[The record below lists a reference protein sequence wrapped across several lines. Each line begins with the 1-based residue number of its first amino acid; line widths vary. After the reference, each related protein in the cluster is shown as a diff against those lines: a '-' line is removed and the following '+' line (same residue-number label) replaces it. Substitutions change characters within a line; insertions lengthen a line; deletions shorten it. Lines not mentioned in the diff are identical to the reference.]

1 MSLSNRN
8 RRQILCYSA
17 ALFAV
22 LGIAGEALA
31 HIPSQ
36 SPYHPSV
43 DEAAWAQV
51 SLAIFLAGQGAGFAY
66 LLLLLIAYRRG
77 PVWKNLGLA
86 LLFQLV
92 IAGLLF
98 IAGGIAF
105 LMAAGFSR
113 DLHIV
118 ATPIEIATV
127 VRPEMIP
134 NLLFANLLTFALCV
148 GLGWLLLLTI
158 RPLRK
163 NWLVPFIHTLV
174 YHPLVF
180 PVGIVVGVIHAI
192 YVFRTPAEKHAAE
205 D

>member
-1 MSLSNRN
+1 MCLLSRN
-8 RRQILCYSA
+8 RWQILCCST
-17 ALFAV
+17 ALFGV
-22 LGIAGEALA
+22 LGIAGETLA
-31 HIPSQ
+31 HIPHE
-36 SPYHPSV
+36 SPYHQGV
-43 DEAAWAQV
+43 DETAWAEA
-51 SLAIFLAGQGAGFAY
+51 SAAMFLAGQGAGFAY

-105 LMAAGFSR
+105 LMAAGFSS

-127 VRPEMIP
+127 VRPEVIP
-134 NLLFANLLTFALCV
+134 NLLFVNLLTFALCV
-148 GLGWLLLLTI
+148 GLSWLLLLSI
-158 RPLRK
+158 PPLRK

-192 YVFRTPAEKHAAE
+192 YLFRTPEKPAAE